1 VELGVNDKGQL
12 GDGTKKPREKPVRVE
27 GLNNIVA
34 IAAGVTHV
42 LALDVGGNVW
52 AWGFN
57 TTGQLGDGT
66 VKSRPTPG
74 LVHNLDRVIAIA
86 AGGAHSLALRADGTV
101 RAWGWNNK
109 GSSATAPPPSRS
121 CRFRCQCSA
130 EWWRLP
136 PGASTAWHC
145 IIQGWCGHGVP
156 TGSVRSA
163 TTQPRPAS
171 PTRPRLW
178 TARAAP
184 THSI

>member
-1 VELGVNDKGQL
+1 MDLRCGPEIKAQKSRQGVRVKSIIAIAAGGGFSLALRADGTVWSWGVNDKGQL

-74 LVHNLDRVIAIA
+74 LVHNRR
-86 AGGAHSLALRADGTV
+86 GWGA
-101 RAWGWNNK
+101 
-109 GSSATAPPPSRS
+109 
-121 CRFRCQCSA
+121 
-130 EWWRLP
+130 
-136 PGASTAWHC
+136 
-145 IIQGWCGHGVP
+145 
-156 TGSVRSA
+156 
-163 TTQPRPAS
+163 
-171 PTRPRLW
+171 
-178 TARAAP
+178 
-184 THSI
+184 